1 MNAPTY
7 QARLT
12 STPPLT
18 VEGVTGGQS
27 TPGNVGVCLSGGGTR
42 ALTAGMGQ
50 LRALKYLQAN
60 GKSLL
65 SQVKALSTVS
75 GGSWLGVTYAYLKGD
90 TTDDQFLNKYVADP
104 GGLVPNNGSSTA
116 VTLDELPP
124 GNIGAPSTGNF
135 SLPALALEAVGLIIG
150 QTPPDMVWQVL
161 IGRHILN
168 PYGLYLPR
176 ALPSLPKSMF
186 SWSEATRQSDIVG
199 PNPSLENEACF
210 LVASQADSNRTP
222 RPYLICN
229 MSMFVTDSDGNS
241 AIAPVQTTPFFSGI
255 VGQPPATDANGKTIG
270 GGGVTSFAFNSA
282 LSSVSSPNVT
292 VEQSRQ
298 WSLTDS
304 AGTSS
309 AAFAGVLHELF
320 SGSARDLSDFMPP
333 AQVKELEDSE
343 VVETIRDSIQDSMT
357 EAGGIESFIP
367 SYNYWPVLNAVADPN
382 AKNTEFGDG
391 GLFENTGIG
400 SMLSYTDIDSIIAF
414 VNASSGIAAGDKGVI
429 ASSGNEIPG
438 TAIVVDEQVPVLFGY
453 QPYDDSKGYVLFSA
467 GGGEDNPMRN
477 AQIFPSESFA
487 DLLKLW
493 WKNSGNEASPG
504 SNTSPAIA
512 TQTLQTVQNDWFGI
526 APGRTVTVVWYYLNE
541 IKSWENLLQS
551 DVQEIVRSTANF
563 PNYSTFTQLS
573 INSTEVNLL
582 SSLTAW
588 SVGNDANA
596 SAFTD
601 LFRTS
606 SGPLPSAAAGSGGP
620 PLVEIGKLGRNW
632 IFFREFLRQASV
644 TGAVAPS
651 SRGLAREIVS
661 GINVDTA
668 EVVVEYG
675 PGTGSFTAE
684 LLQRV
689 TPGAVYFAIEKS
701 PVFVESLRTRFPE
714 LDLVED
720 SVTNLGELLAARSLS
735 SVDCIVSGLP
745 FASFE
750 ESLQNSILDVT
761 LDALGDGGCFVTF
774 AYLQGL
780 LVPAGR
786 RFRRLINERFRRV
799 EQSRVVWFNLPPAFV
814 YRCFV

>member
-1 MNAPTY
+1 MNGEREDNRAY
-7 QARLT
+7 RARLT

-18 VEGVTGGQS
+18 VEGITGGQP

-60 GKSLL
+60 GNSLL

-90 TTDDQFLNKYVADP
+90 TTDDQFLNEYVPNP
-104 GGLVPNNGSSTA
+104 GDLVPSNGSSTA

-124 GNIGAPSTGNF
+124 GNIGTPSTGRF
-135 SLPALALEAVGLIIG
+135 SLLDLALEAVALIIG
-150 QTPPDMVWQVL
+150 QTPPDLVWQVL
-161 IGRHILN
+161 IGRHILK
-168 PYGLYLPR
+168 PYGLFLPR
-176 ALPSLPKSMF
+176 LPPFLPRSMF
-186 SWSEATRQSDIVG
+186 SWSEAIRQSDIVG

-210 LVASQADSNRTP
+210 LVASQADPNRTP

-229 MSMFVTDSDGNS
+229 MSMFVTDSEGKS
-241 AIAPVQTTPFFSGI
+241 AIAPVQATPFFTGI
-255 VGQPPATDANGKTIG
+255 VGQPPATDANGKAVG

-282 LSSVSSPNVT
+282 LSSVSSPDVE

-298 WSLTDS
+298 WSLTDG

-309 AAFAGVLHELF
+309 AAFAGVLQKI
-320 SGSARDLSDFMPP
+320 SDASATDESEFMPP
-333 AQVKELEDSE
+333 AQVKELEDSAA
-343 VVETIRDSIQDSMT
+343 VEAIEGSIQDSMT
-357 EAGGIESFIP
+357 RAAGIASFVP
-367 SYNYWPVLNAVADPN
+367 SYTYWPVLDAVADPN

-391 GLFENTGIG
+391 GLLENTGIG

-414 VNASSGIAAGDKGVI
+414 VNAPSGIAAGNKGVI
-429 ASSGNEIPG
+429 DSSGNEIPG

-477 AQIFPSESFA
+477 AQVFPSEGFA

-512 TQTLQTVQNDWFGI
+512 TQSLQTVKNDWFGI

-541 IKSWENLLQS
+541 VKSWENLLQP
-551 DVQEIVRSTANF
+551 DVQEIVESTKNF
-563 PNYSTFTQLS
+563 PNYSTFTQIS

-601 LFRTS
+601 LFTS
-606 SGPLPSAAAGSGGP
+606 
-620 PLVEIGKLGRNW
+620 
-632 IFFREFLRQASV
+632 
-644 TGAVAPS
+644 
-651 SRGLAREIVS
+651 
-661 GINVDTA
+661 
-668 EVVVEYG
+668 
-675 PGTGSFTAE
+675 
-684 LLQRV
+684 
-689 TPGAVYFAIEKS
+689 
-701 PVFVESLRTRFPE
+701 
-714 LDLVED
+714 
-720 SVTNLGELLAARSLS
+720 
-735 SVDCIVSGLP
+735 
-745 FASFE
+745 
-750 ESLQNSILDVT
+750 
-761 LDALGDGGCFVTF
+761 
-774 AYLQGL
+774 
-780 LVPAGR
+780 
-786 RFRRLINERFRRV
+786 
-799 EQSRVVWFNLPPAFV
+799 
-814 YRCFV
+814 